1 MLQWNFPSF
10 KMSKLDHKF
19 ICTRVWF
26 CFYTRFPGTREQAYV
41 NTETLLMNIY
51 IVIAVH
57 TFPCKESSP
66 MFPLPTPTT
75 TTLLLFYENLGKT
88 EPVNSEVLFS
98 LARASDVIFVF
109 MSYLY
114 VLLFYI
120 LYLPSTMSR
129 REKAG
134 VRCDWAKLMNSNN
147 LQARELLEVS
157 P

>member
-10 KMSKLDHKF
+10 KTSKLDHKF
-19 ICTRVWF
+19 IYTRFWF
-26 CFYTRFPGTREQAYV
+26 CFYTRLPGTREQAYV

-75 TTLLLFYENLGKT
+75 TTLLLFYENLRKT

-98 LARASDVIFVF
+98 LARASDRLECFTSFLFSCPTYTCYDFIFF
-109 MSYLY
+109 
-114 VLLFYI
+114 I
-120 LYLPSTMSR
+120 CR
-129 REKAG
+129 ARWAG
-134 VRCDWAKLMNSNN
+134 GKK
-147 LQARELLEVS
+147 
-157 P
+157 